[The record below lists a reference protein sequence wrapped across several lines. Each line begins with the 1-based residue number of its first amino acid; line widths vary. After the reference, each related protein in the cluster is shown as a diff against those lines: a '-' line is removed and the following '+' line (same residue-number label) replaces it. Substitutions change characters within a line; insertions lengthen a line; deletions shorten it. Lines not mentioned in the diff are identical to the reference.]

1 MHDFQLRIP
10 MEKRH
15 INVPAFGVDARGA
28 KVARFTFE
36 DLCGKNM
43 GRADYSTIAENY
55 HTLFIEEVPKFK
67 PDLGAEFR
75 RFVSLTDIL
84 YGKKVALY
92 LQSEVHTSELFS
104 DAMMNPDMDLDELWA
119 FRRCGSMLQ
128 EMQNPKYEHMVWLM
142 RNHMLQ
148 ESARPQLVE
157 VHVGVHDG
165 IRE

>member
-1 MHDFQLRIP
+1 
-10 MEKRH
+10 
-15 INVPAFGVDARGA
+15 
-28 KVARFTFE
+28 
-36 DLCGKNM
+36 M
-43 GRADYSTIAENY
+43 GTV
-55 HTLFIEEVPKFK
+55 FIEGVPKFK

-148 ESARPQLVE
+148 ESALHLWVAHLLCVSVLARRVCPVALELFFKSCFLRQ
-157 VHVGVHDG
+157 
-165 IRE
+165 